1 MREGVGRRSLT
12 DGMGF
17 DVGEH
22 YLEAFVY
29 VFFYSLL
36 AEKQVGLEDSI
47 EVGWESLGIEG
58 LSGFF
63 IFFSLMII
71 YKVLSAPVKLT

>member
-12 DGMGF
+12 DGLGF

-22 YLEAFVY
+22 FLKSFVDI
-29 VFFYSLL
+29 FFYSLM
-36 AEKQVGLEDSI
+36 AEKQVGLEDCV
-47 EVGWESLGIEG
+47 EVGWESLGIKG
-58 LSGFF
+58 LPGFF

-71 YKVLSAPVKLT
+71 NKVLSTPVKLT